1 MQRATWS
8 QTKEPRRVSK
18 PDYLGLVVKEG
29 FLEEGTWLMNSYQS
43 SEGVVW
49 MHLPCR
55 GRACIGRFWDSDRL
69 GRGPLG
75 LSRSCVCRVSTLF
88 KLRLCVYLGQP
99 GRWLME
105 IVALSPPMLRAT
117 IKPGLADSSCKGS
130 ESKYFWLCVSL
141 SQLLNSASI
150 VCI

>member
-29 FLEEGTWLMNSYQS
+29 FLEEGTWLMNGYQS
-43 SEGVVW
+43 GEGVVW

-69 GRGPLG
+69 GRGPWACHEAVFVESAHYSNLDYVFIWGSLG
-75 LSRSCVCRVSTLF
+75 
-88 KLRLCVYLGQP
+88 G
-99 GRWLME
+99 G
-105 IVALSPPMLRAT
+105 
-117 IKPGLADSSCKGS
+117 
-130 ESKYFWLCVSL
+130 
-141 SQLLNSASI
+141 
-150 VCI
+150 